1 MIDQDALVA
10 ALDTQQIAAAF
21 LDVTTPEPLPDSDPL
36 WSLDNAH
43 ITMHLS
49 GRAQDKMFLRSAQR
63 FLENLDR
70 WNVGEAVEPRVD
82 LALGY

>member
-1 MIDQDALVA
+1 MALN
-10 ALDTQQIAAAF
+10 
-21 LDVTTPEPLPDSDPL
+21 EPMAPDDPL
-36 WSLDNAH
+36 WSAPNCM